1 MMDHYSLVQQLT
13 GPLPMI
19 LKTALDLVPCTE
31 KWLLLFIMSKEED
44 LVQAYPEGEV
54 EIAGDQPAETV
65 TSLDTF
71 AGKVHVK
78 WAPEAAVSSLGLMP
92 FFIEFLKTSG
102 LFDKWVEDC
111 PLHYTSGN
119 APEKRDVLGT
129 LVLSVL
135 AGHWRYAHI
144 NAIGADGV
152 NPGLLGMTGV
162 ASEDSV
168 RRGMKAMDEAASGG
182 WMKEHLKASY
192 EPLLQEPW
200 VLDVDT
206 TVKPLNGHQQ
216 DAEVGYNPT
225 KPGRPS
231 HAYHSYFVAE
241 IRMVLDMEVQA
252 GNQTAPL
259 YAQPELWAFLD
270 GLAER
275 DRPVFLR
282 GDSHWGAENAMV
294 GAEERNLGY
303 LFKLKQSANVKK
315 LIGQIFRRE
324 DWVEAGQQWQGRE
337 DVLRLS
343 GWSKARRVVVL
354 RRPLRSK
361 PVGEAETVGKKKSK
375 RKGAKQL
382 TLDLPELTY
391 QGTQYEYAVLVTSLT
406 DEVRTVAQHYRD
418 RGDAE
423 NNFDEL
429 KNQWG
434 WAGFTTQDRKRCQIM
449 GRIIALVY
457 NWWTI
462 FMRLGIPDKHA
473 EAITSR
479 PLALH
484 GIARQTHHGNQT
496 TVEITS
502 THAKAS
508 QIAEILTKVSG
519 FLRRI
524 RTTAEQLTQSERWK
538 LILSAAFR
546 QFFGGKV
553 IGSTGRL
560 ADATG

>member
-1 MMDHYSLVQQLT
+1 MGNEGAV
-13 GPLPMI
+13 
-19 LKTALDLVPCTE
+19 
-31 KWLLLFIMSKEED
+31 
-44 LVQAYPEGEV
+44 VQAHPEGEV
-54 EIAGDQPAETV
+54 EIAGNQAGETV

-71 AGKVHVK
+71 AGKIHVK
-78 WAPEAAVSSLGLMP
+78 FAPEATVSSLGLMP
-92 FFIEFLKTSG
+92 FFIEFLKISG

-111 PLHYTSGN
+111 PLRFTSGN
-119 APEKRDVLGT
+119 APEKRNVLGT

-144 NAIGADGV
+144 SAIRGDGI
-152 NPGLLGMTGV
+152 NPALLGMSGV

-168 RRGMKAMDEAASGG
+168 RRGMKAMDEAASGE
-182 WMKEHLKASY
+182 WMKKHLKSSY

-206 TVKPLNGHQQ
+206 TVKPLYGHQQ
-216 DAEVGYNPT
+216 DAKVGYNPT

-231 HAYHSYFVAE
+231 HAYHSYFAAN

-270 GLAER
+270 GLPER
-275 DRPVFLR
+275 DQPVFLR
-282 GDSHWGAENAMV
+282 GDSHWGAEKAML

-324 DWVEAGQQWQGRE
+324 EWVEGGQQWQGRE
-337 DVLRLS
+337 DVLQLS

-354 RRPLRSK
+354 RRPLKSQ
-361 PVGEAETVGKKKSK
+361 PEAEAETVEKKKSK
-375 RKGAKQL
+375 RKSAKQL

-391 QGTQYEYAVLVTSLT
+391 EGRQYEYAVLVTSLP
-406 DEVRTVAQHYRD
+406 DEVRTIAQHYRD

-449 GRIIALVY
+449 GRIIAVIY

-479 PLALH
+479 PLALQ
-484 GIARQTHHGNQT
+484 GIARQTRHGNQT

-502 THAKAS
+502 LHSKAG

-519 FLRRI
+519 FLKRI
-524 RTTAEQLTQSERWK
+524 KATAEQLTQELRWK

-546 QFFGGKV
+546 KFLGGK
-553 IGSTGRL
+553 ILGSPGRL
-560 ADATG
+560 ADARC